1 MGGGLTPSPLL
12 FSPYCVKF
20 LPLPLPTFL
29 FKSFVYYYYYSY
41 FFSVDFFTLS
51 FTPHRII
58 CLYNFIFLNSFPP
71 FLWIILI
78 LLLLFFSCVFFPLE
92 FRLDFRIFLL
102 VFFSLSAWVG
112 RFRRLWRHLQPLHL
126 YCVTI
131 PLKDKENVPPT
142 SPHLPD
148 FFLYITDVVQRL
160 Q

>member
-1 MGGGLTPSPLL
+1 MEFLGGLTPSPLL

-20 LPLPLPTFL
+20 LSLPLPTFL

-102 VFFSLSAWVG
+102 VFFFLGLGRALSPSVA
-112 RFRRLWRHLQPLHL
+112 
-126 YCVTI
+126 
-131 PLKDKENVPPT
+131 PPT
-142 SPHLPD
+142 TAPFILRNNPVKRQRERTSHLPPPP
-148 FFLYITDVVQRL
+148 
-160 Q
+160 

>member
-1 MGGGLTPSPLL
+1 MEFLGGLTPSPLL

-78 LLLLFFSCVFFPLE
+78 LLLLFFLVCF
-92 FRLDFRIFLL
+92 FLL
-102 VFFSLSAWVG
+102 NFVWISEYFCWFFFFLGLGRALSPSVAPPTTAPFILRNNPVK
-112 RFRRLWRHLQPLHL
+112 RQRERTSPL
-126 YCVTI
+126 
-131 PLKDKENVPPT
+131 PPT
-142 SPHLPD
+142 SLI
-148 FFLYITDVVQRL
+148 FFCT
-160 Q
+160 

>member
-102 VFFSLSAWVG
+102 VFFFFLGLGRALSPSVAPPTTAPFILRNNPVK
-112 RFRRLWRHLQPLHL
+112 RQRERTSPL
-126 YCVTI
+126 
-131 PLKDKENVPPT
+131 PPT
-142 SPHLPD
+142 SLI
-148 FFLYITDVVQRL
+148 FFCT
-160 Q
+160 